1 MLRSCP
7 TAVELY
13 KNVAERGKWGELL
26 MEAHSD
32 HRRGRLDEA
41 LVKYLILAE
50 LGYEVAQS
58 NVAFMLDRQ
67 ESEQLYDPDTGD
79 LWKRALVYWTRAASQ
94 GTLNFFFTKDTKFRI
109 VLKNCLNFSLQVTL
123 LLEYVWEITIIMGMV
138 PMWITKLLPITIE

>member
-109 VLKNCLNFSLQVTL
+109 VLKICLNFSLQVIL